1 MTLSPATDT
10 WTDKL
15 SPVEV
20 VVNLNGENDAYT
32 IFSDDIANPASVGT
46 QWDEHRLVD
55 KGISIDDSSYT
66 KTEKTY
72 SGTGSGLTE
81 KTVDTTVVDITKT
94 ITDTYLQVGLT
105 TEKSAIS
112 TLTKDLGTKV
122 VDTSII
128 PYIRSRVVD
137 FGASRM
143 MPDTKMFA
151 SFDGVEAS
159 FDKVI
164 DALSSYK
171 KDNKLKYLLLFST
184 TQSRK
189 EVFEKLAQKL
199 AKKLDWDVYQDRN
212 YILVYKKTLK
222 IHQVD

>member
-1 MTLSPATDT
+1 MLLTELAPTLHWSQNTESQARATIK
-10 WTDKL
+10 TDKHTYEL
-15 SPVEV
+15 AIKCQKYSADHIKGWTSKVIDHEKDVDCGRYVE
-20 VVNLNGENDAYT
+20 LTCKEN
-32 IFSDDIANPASVGT
+32 
-46 QWDEHRLVD
+46 R
-55 KGISIDDSSYT
+55 
-66 KTEKTY
+66 
-72 SGTGSGLTE
+72 
-81 KTVDTTVVDITKT
+81 
-94 ITDTYLQVGLT
+94 
-105 TEKSAIS
+105 
-112 TLTKDLGTKV
+112 
-122 VDTSII
+122 
-128 PYIRSRVVD
+128 
-137 FGASRM
+137 
-143 MPDTKMFA
+143 A

-212 YILVYKKTLK
+212 YILVYKKTLN